1 MFSVPSALLRVSQQQ
16 GFASPGGHVSEK
28 AVYHLGVEV
37 GRWQHPVTG
46 PLFLAHPVGLSPS
59 APETMLTSVPLEGT
73 SRALKPGGVLGT
85 FCSIFLSEPAMCGR
99 QTPHGRQNHPL
110 GYQQPPVLPTK
121 PLCRKDTGHRPA
133 QSMSSP
139 PKGRLGVVLCPGC
152 TAGPSVLT
160 ARSALRWRQ
169 SAARISSVLINSFA
183 FVLRCCFR
191 RCQSLCGG

>member
-16 GFASPGGHVSEK
+16 GFASPGGHISKK

-46 PLFLAHPVGLSPS
+46 PLVLAHPVRLSPS
-59 APETMLTSVPLEGT
+59 APETSVPLEGT
-73 SRALKPGGVLGT
+73 SRALKPDGVWGT

-99 QTPHGRQNHPL
+99 QTPPRRQNHPL
-110 GYQQPPVLPTK
+110 GYQQPPVVPAR
-121 PLCRKDTGHRPA
+121 PLCGKDVGHRPA

-139 PKGRLGVVLCPGC
+139 PEGRLWVLLCPGC

-191 RCQSLCGG
+191 RCQSLCGA